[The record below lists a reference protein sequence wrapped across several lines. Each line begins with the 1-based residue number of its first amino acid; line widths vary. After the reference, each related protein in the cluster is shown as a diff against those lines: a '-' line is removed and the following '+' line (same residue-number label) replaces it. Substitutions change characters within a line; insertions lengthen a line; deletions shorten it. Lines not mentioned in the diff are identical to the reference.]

1 MPHVERVSFM
11 KIDKNVI
18 TPFSAADGEMTMDDL
33 NNLAA
38 NALSDG
44 AGAAQED
51 NSDDN
56 AVQGDDSTPDNS
68 TPEGEQPSEEEV
80 NKRTAQDKQNYAFA
94 QQRHE
99 ITELTELLK
108 TMADANGIKYDS
120 KADLVAKL
128 KDKALVEKAT
138 QQNIPVELL
147 REVEQLRADSNQWKK
162 YQHEQAAMA
171 GFNRVAAE
179 FGLDQKGLEA
189 FAVELDQ
196 AGKNPFTSAV
206 DVVSEYKARHLDEIV
221 ARKVQAAVEAALK
234 GDATVSSKSSTPPS
248 TQGVGSASE
257 GNESISTVAQLTAL
271 YNGR

>member
-1 MPHVERVSFM
+1 MY
-11 KIDKNVI
+11 KTVI
-18 TPFSAADGEMTMDDL
+18 TVPFSAGDDGAQLTLDEL
-33 NNLAA
+33 NSLAA
-38 NALSDG
+38 G
-44 AGAAQED
+44 GM
-51 NSDDN
+51 NSE
-56 AVQGDDSTPDNS
+56 QIEEP
-68 TPEGEQPSEEEV
+68 TPEPEPAADPEPSVANPATPEDQGAEPEV
-80 NKRTAQDKQNYAFA
+80 KKPSADDKQQYAFA

-108 TMADANGIKYDS
+108 TMADANGIKYES

-128 KDKALVEKAT
+128 KDKALVERAT

-171 GFNRVAAE
+171 GFNRVASE
-179 FGLDQKGLEA
+179 FGLDQSGLEA

-196 AGKNPFTSAV
+196 AGKNPFTQAV

-234 GDATVSSKSSTPPS
+234 GDAQASLQSSTPS
-248 TQGVGSASE
+248 QKQGSDASSQE
-257 GNESISTVAQLTAL
+257 KISTIAQLNAL
-271 YNGR
+271 LRG